1 MLQFM
6 YIKTIA
12 VAVVVV
18 SAISVFIFHD
28 TLHWDYEVQ
37 FSLQENIGEGAIE
50 LESWKKKGTTIDC
63 EFELNP
69 SLKNVTMDI
78 FHKDK
83 KIYTIFPET
92 TSESTFKF
100 QDSITLNEPE
110 VGDLI
115 IIKINNKH
123 IFSGSLIKD

>member
-1 MLQFM
+1 MKEQL
-6 YIKTIA
+6 
-12 VAVVVV
+12 
-18 SAISVFIFHD
+18 
-28 TLHWDYEVQ
+28 
-37 FSLQENIGEGAIE
+37 N
-50 LESWKKKGTTIDC
+50 WKAGKKGTTIDC